1 MHARF
6 ALSGL
11 LALAASSFV
20 SAAPNP
26 APTAAPVVARA
37 GAVDIP
43 GSALL

>member
-11 LALAASSFV
+11 LALAATTLV

-26 APTAAPVVARA
+26 GPTAAPAARA
-37 GAVDIP
+37 VEVERDIP
-43 GSALL
+43 GRA